1 MKTSSVLRTG
11 PLGPPPWETRDP
23 FLFCVHHVDRYP
35 AGNDAQGPATS
46 LAGRALGQDFEG
58 QDGWRMYHGRTVPG
72 FPQHP
77 HRGFETVTVVRHG
90 LVDHSDSMGAAARY
104 GAGDVQWLTAGGGI
118 QHAEMFP
125 LVERARDNPRV
136 TAAAPYVLG
145 QGMLSVG
152 DANRGVIV
160 RGVDP
165 ALEDTVA
172 DIGRSMRW
180 GRLADLVSGEYGI
193 VLGAELARAL
203 GLRVGD
209 SAVLITPQGTVTPA
223 GTLPRVRNFRVV
235 GIFEVG
241 MYEYDSGL
249 ALVHVDDA
257 RRLYRMDG
265 VSGVRLKLDELFAA
279 PAVARELLRAVP
291 VQAEI
296 RDWTQSHANFFR
308 AVAIEKRMMFI
319 ILTLIVAVAA
329 FNIVSAQVMVVTDKQ
344 ADIAILRTMGAAPSS
359 ILAIFVIQGALIGI
373 IGTLLG
379 VITGVLL
386 ARNIDVVVP
395 GIERLFNVQFLDKS
409 VYYISDLPSDL
420 QWADVTTV
428 AGIALVL
435 ALVATLYPA
444 WKAARVNPAAA
455 LRYE

>member
-1 MKTSSVLRTG
+1 VSPYELAVGLRYTRSRKGSGRNAFISFIALISMAGIALGVAALIVVLSVMNGFQQELRNRILSVASHIEIRG
-11 PLGPPPWETRDP
+11 IPELADW
-23 FLFCVHHVDRYP
+23 P
-35 AGNDAQGPATS
+35 AVAS
-46 LAGRALGQDFEG
+46 LARA
-58 QDGWRMYHGRTVPG
+58 
-72 FPQHP
+72 
-77 HRGFETVTVVRHG
+77 
-90 LVDHSDSMGAAARY
+90 
-104 GAGDVQWLTAGGGI
+104 
-118 QHAEMFP
+118 
-125 LVERARDNPRV
+125 NPRV

-145 QGMLSVG
+145 QGMLSAG
-152 DANRGVIV
+152 EANRGVIV
-160 RGVDP
+160 RGIDP

-172 DIGRSMRW
+172 DIGRSMRF
-180 GRLADLVSGEYGI
+180 GRLADLAPGEFGI

-209 SAVLITPQGTVTPA
+209 GVVLITPQGTVTPA
-223 GTLPRVRNFRVV
+223 GTLPRVRSFRVV

-257 RRLYRMDG
+257 RRLYRIDG
-265 VSGVRLKLDELFAA
+265 VSGVRLKLDDLFAA
-279 PAVARELLRAVP
+279 PSVARELARSLP
-291 VQAEI
+291 GPAEL

-359 ILAIFVIQGALIGI
+359 ILAIFVIQGALIGV
-373 IGTLLG
+373 IGTLIG
-379 VITGVLL
+379 VAAGVAL
-386 ARNIDVVVP
+386 AKNIDVVVP
-395 GIERLFNVQFLDKS
+395 AIERLFNVQFLDKS

-420 QWADVTTV
+420 QWPDVTTV
-428 AGIALVL
+428 AAIALVL

-444 WKAARVNPAAA
+444 WRAASVNPAAA